1 MNRKGDLAC
10 VDEETLTNK
19 NENME
24 NYLSCSENKAWKK
37 NSAS

>member
-19 NENME
+19 YESDLRK
-24 NYLSCSENKAWKK
+24 YGKLLKL
-37 NSAS
+37 